1 MDEEKKV
8 EHAST
13 AGPSSKAGKG
23 RTLLKLLFAT
33 LKVGTFSFGGG
44 LAMLPFIERE
54 FVENNKWMA
63 HEEMADIFGL
73 AQVVPG
79 PIVVNVSVIAGFR
92 IAKIPGVLMAVVGT
106 LFPSIAIMILVT
118 IFYQQFQNNKYVMG
132 ALRGISA
139 AVVALLI
146 TAAMKLGQG
155 ANTRGM
161 QSILPISLAI
171 AAFVLTLVFGV
182 SAMWLI
188 LGGAVIGVVIA
199 LIKRRIRVRARK
211 K

>member
-1 MDEEKKV
+1 MDDA
-8 EHAST
+8 HRN
-13 AGPSSKAGKG
+13 GKG
-23 RTLLKLLFAT
+23 KAKTLFRLLFAT
-33 LKVGTFSFGGG
+33 LKVGTFAFGGG

-54 FVENNKWMA
+54 FVQNNQWIS
-63 HEEMADIFGL
+63 HEEITDIFGL

-106 LFPSIAIMILVT
+106 LFPSIAIMILIS

-155 ANTRGM
+155 AGRGVK
-161 QSILPISLAI
+161 SILPISLAA

-188 LGGAVIGVVIA
+188 LGGAVIGVAIA
-199 LIKRRIRVRARK
+199 LIRREVNARASKRERK